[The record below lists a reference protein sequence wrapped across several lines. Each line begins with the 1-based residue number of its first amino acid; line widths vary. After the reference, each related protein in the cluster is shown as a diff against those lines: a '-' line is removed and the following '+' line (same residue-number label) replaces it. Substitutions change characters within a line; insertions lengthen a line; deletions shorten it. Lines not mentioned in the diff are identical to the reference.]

1 MIDDAPGS
9 VAKLVSPSMYTV
21 PKSSPPEAPEAPP
34 VTQSSRKEETA
45 PKCCRW
51 CGAVMLNPRRNQKC
65 CSAVCREAYERQKRQ
80 QSRQNAVEKP
90 KCKCLW
96 CGGDFD
102 QVRKAQ
108 EFCCPE
114 HQQAF
119 NNFWKGKGPAL
130 AKALHAW
137 RVGKEPGGLTK
148 VCREF
153 SAAREELQDKQA
165 KAKRTTTG
173 RK

>member
-1 MIDDAPGS
+1 MIS
-9 VAKLVSPSMYTV
+9 TSMYTV
-21 PKSSPPEAPEAPP
+21 PKTSPSEAQEASPAHQD
-34 VTQSSRKEETA
+34 TQGRETA
-45 PKCCRW
+45 PRCCRW
-51 CGAVMLNPRRNQKC
+51 CGAVMVKPRRNQTC
-65 CSAVCREAYERQKRQ
+65 CSAACRDAYERQKRQ
-80 QSRQNAVEKP
+80 RSRQSAAEKP

-108 EFCCPE
+108 EFCSPE

-119 NNFWKGKGPAL
+119 NNFWKGKGPTL

-148 VCREF
+148 LCREY

-165 KAKRTTTG
+165 KRTTTG